1 MGGLHEPPP
10 RQARM
15 LFKAATDRVKVV
27 FILHLTKGS
36 QEKQSGLIEQKSNS
50 IKDTIYTF
58 EQRSSLLY
66 NHIYPYQDYIFSL
79 NLIQLLLR

>member
-1 MGGLHEPPP
+1 MQLSTIFNIDLNDDF
-10 RQARM
+10 R
-15 LFKAATDRVKVV
+15 LKVV

-36 QEKQSGLIEQKSNS
+36 QEKQSGFIEQKSNS